1 MKYTLTTLI
10 LFSSVLQVRISAQ
23 NQDQEMIFQWLGEA
37 YQYQDSG
44 KYDSAI
50 YFMGLAARSLEESV
64 SEQVDITNAEFLMNL
79 QYELSKLYIYQNDY
93 TLADSILQIVITTLD
108 WEQRRDTLYGEVLH
122 NLGMLNMGRGTYDQ
136 ARYYL
141 DRALQIKA
149 EQYGEIHA
157 SVANTYNALGNL
169 VSDQGNFEKA
179 REYYKR
185 TLEIRKQVLPEDHM
199 HIADTYQNLG
209 ILEYSE
215 GDYDKAI
222 EFMMKGFEIEK
233 RILPPK
239 HPNLASTYNNLG
251 VMYDLKGDFERALE
265 FYQNALDIRREIFGE
280 QHPLVA
286 ESYLNIG
293 VVRQEHGDLREALD
307 NYIKALY
314 IFRNSTDIPIS
325 YELASTLENIGS
337 VYAQQQKYEEAIN
350 YHQQSME
357 MNVSLFGETHPDVAE
372 NLFNLAQS
380 LIPSGDYRQARIYL
394 ERAENINRQMRPGH
408 PDRALVYA
416 AFGELYALEQSFDQ
430 AISSYNQA
438 IDILTS
444 TLPEKHPLIAK
455 ILNEKAKVYVQQ
467 ADTQRAINTYHK
479 AIVSNL
485 KDFDG
490 EQVMSV
496 PPVHLIPV
504 GKPEYLESLH
514 QKALLLYASRET
526 AEQALSCAVQTWE
539 TAFQILD
546 NLQADYSYRESKLDL
561 SRKAREVYEA
571 AMQANIALYKQTS
584 NPAHL
589 SSSFRIAERAQS
601 ALLHEWIRDVQA
613 RQQSGIPEK
622 LLKEENQL
630 RIDISFYEKQL
641 YELQSQAH
649 TDSLKLLAFRARLF
663 DAREIKDSLISVI
676 EKRYPEYFEMKYQ
689 RNTVDVTDLQQ
700 TLQSDEMIIR
710 YFMTPGFLYTF
721 TISQDQFDYHKAP
734 VDSTFIMKIIRLY
747 KSFQDYNWDESNWD
761 QQLSEYARN
770 AYSLYRTLLEPS
782 LEMQPQKLRIIPDG
796 ILGFIPFEA
805 LISKPIQN
813 PGNYNVM
820 PFIIKEYEV
829 SYAYS
834 AQLLIDVSGKA
845 GTKKHSFMGFA
856 PDYGKDAMQLAALR
870 ADRRMDSTRFN
881 TLSLLTYNKPEVEE
895 LSSMMGGKAYL
906 GTEASEEI
914 FKQVATRAGIIHM
927 AMHTLLDD
935 RNPLYS
941 GLVFSQD
948 KDTSHEDNFLHTYEL
963 FNMDLEADLVVLSAC
978 NSGIGESQLGEGM
991 LSLARAF
998 RYAGCPNLVMTLWQT
1013 DDRAA
1018 YHMMKAF
1025 YDQLRQGLPYAEAL
1039 REAKIDYLSNHD
1051 QVHPFYWANFIYM
1064 GEIKALPD
1072 SSQWWIYGLLGL
1084 ILVGSIVRM
1093 ISVRKKVNK

>member
-10 LFSSVLQVRISAQ
+10 LLSGFLQLRIPAQ
-23 NQDQEMIFQWLGEA
+23 NLDQEMIYQWLEEA

-50 YFMGLAARSLEESV
+50 YFMARATASLEDPVNERPDSAS
-64 SEQVDITNAEFLMNL
+64 SELLMNL
-79 QYELSKLYIYQNDY
+79 QYELSKLYIYQRDY
-93 TLADSILQIVITTLD
+93 TSADSILQIVITVMD
-108 WEQRRDTLYGEVLH
+108 QEQRRDTLYGEVLH
-122 NLGMLNMGRGTYDQ
+122 NLGMLNMNRGTYDQ
-136 ARYYL
+136 ARDYL
-141 DRALQIKA
+141 DKALQIKVD
-149 EQYGEIHA
+149 QYGEIHA

-179 REYYKR
+179 REYYEH
-185 TLEIRKQVLPEDHM
+185 TLEIRKEVLPEDHM

-222 EFMMKGFEIEK
+222 EFMVKGFEIEK
-233 RILPPK
+233 RILPPT

-251 VMYDLKGDFERALE
+251 VMYDLKGDYERALE
-265 FYQNALDIRREIFGE
+265 FYQNALDIRKEILGE

-286 ESYLNIG
+286 ESHLNMG

-314 IFRNSTDIPIS
+314 IFRNSTDIPVS
-325 YELASTLENIGS
+325 YELASTLDNIGS
-337 VYAQQQKYEEAIN
+337 VYAQQQKYREAIN

-357 MNVSLFGETHPDVAE
+357 MNVSLFGETHPDVAG

-380 LIPSGDYRQARIYL
+380 LISSGDYHQARAFL
-394 ERAENINRQMRPGH
+394 ERAENINRQMRPDH
-408 PDRALVYA
+408 PDRALVYS
-416 AFGELYALEQSFDQ
+416 AFGELYALEESFDKS
-430 AISSYNQA
+430 INSYERA

-444 TLPEKHPLIAK
+444 ALPEKHPLIAK
-455 ILNEKAKVYVQQ
+455 MLNDKANIYVQQ
-467 ADTQRAINTYHK
+467 ADTLRAISTYHK
-479 AIVSNL
+479 AILSNL
-485 KDFDG
+485 RDYDDR
-490 EQVMSV
+490 QILSV
-496 PPVHLIPV
+496 PPVHLNPV

-514 QKALLLYASRET
+514 QKALLLYSSRET
-526 AEQALSCAVQTWE
+526 DEKALSVAVQTWE

-546 NLQADYSYRESKLDL
+546 NLQADYSYRQSKLDL

-571 AMQANIALYKQTS
+571 AMQANIALYEQTS
-584 NPAHL
+584 NSEYL
-589 SSSFRIAERAQS
+589 NNSFRIAERAQS
-601 ALLHEWIRDVQA
+601 ALLHEWIQDVQA
-613 RQQSGIPEK
+613 RQQSGIPEE
-622 LLKEENQL
+622 LLEEENQL

-663 DAREIKDSLISVI
+663 DARRTRDSLVSVI

-689 RNTVDVTDLQQ
+689 RSTVDIKDLQQ
-700 TLQSDEMIIR
+700 LLQSDEMVIR
-710 YFMTPGFLYTF
+710 YFMTPGYLYTF
-721 TISQDQFDYHKAP
+721 TISPDQFDYDKQP
-734 VDSTFIMKIIRLY
+734 VDSTFIMKIVSLY

-761 QQLSEYARN
+761 QQLNEYARD
-770 AYSLYRTLLEPS
+770 AYSLYGRLLEPS
-782 LEMQPQKLRIIPDG
+782 LGNQPQKIRIIPDG

-805 LISKPIQN
+805 LISKPVQD
-813 PGNYNVM
+813 PENYHVM
-820 PFIIKEYEV
+820 PFIIKEHEV

-834 AQLLIDVSGKA
+834 AQLLMEVSGKT
-845 GTKKHSFMGFA
+845 GKKKHSFIGFA

-881 TLSLLTYNKPEVEE
+881 QLSLLTYNKPEVEE

-906 GTEASEEI
+906 GEKASEEI

-948 KDTSHEDNFLHTYEL
+948 EDTSREDNFLHTYEL

-978 NSGIGESQLGEGM
+978 NSGIGESQQGEGM

-1025 YDQLRQGLPYAEAL
+1025 YDQLDQGLTYAEAL
-1039 REAKIDYLSNHD
+1039 REAKMDYLSNHD

-1064 GEIKALPD
+1064 GENKALPNT
-1072 SSQWWIYGLLGL
+1072 SPWWIYGLLGL
-1084 ILVGSIVRM
+1084 IVLGSIV
-1093 ISVRKKVNK
+1093 SVSFFRKK